1 MILTFILFCIFP
13 IFLTLLHDFIFTDT
27 GWLMSVLLVL
37 MGLGWVADPLIYIFS
52 LKSVRRKIQQNFM
65 NFKEV
70 TTSRGRV
77 FKQSK

>member
-1 MILTFILFCIFP
+1 
-13 IFLTLLHDFIFTDT
+13 
-27 GWLMSVLLVL
+27 MSVLLVL
-37 MGLGWVADPLIYIFS
+37 MGLGWVEDPLIYIFS